1 MQRHGW
7 TLLFH
12 DCLVEQLRK
21 LKAAADQ
28 SKASDPRGF
37 ENNANVKL

>member
-12 DCLVEQLRK
+12 DCLVEQLDR
-21 LKAAADQ
+21 LGAAWSNQ
-28 SKASDPRGF
+28 KSNR
-37 ENNANVKL
+37 